1 MATSASLSLL
11 LRRRRTTALP
21 LLRQL
26 SSLPLSSTPSSD
38 SIPNPTSDSKPP
50 SLSSRL
56 SFVFDQLDSLSKPPD
71 LSEQESALRRIR
83 SWRHPETPPE
93 KEEGGEKPEQLK
105 QNPKENMEAASMAEV
120 LKKEVE
126 LVHPWPEWIQLM
138 ERLATQ
144 NYFDLRRADEQRVA
158 DDVAIDLSEFK
169 EEVSLDLSTDWLT
182 VRNACMNFARDR
194 FDIIRSLQRK
204 DIQTLV
210 GHGCPSMYPK
220 VVFSAKLLRKLV
232 HLDEGDVCSA
242 CSLRNSCSRGYI
254 LVPKEDQA
262 RTLDIMRV
270 LIIFG
275 FDHTNGTV
283 ENKDLMKLK
292 QVKNVV
298 RKLMHEVA
306 RLSAVPID
314 PRLPPPVMKKK
325 EVKVKQPPPPPKKK
339 RVGRDDVEMKKGDW
353 LCPKCDFMN
362 FAKNTVCMQCDAKRP
377 KRQLLPGEWECPRC
391 KFLNYRRNMACYE
404 CEHKRPPDEYTSNE
418 MESRHL
424 GPTRTWSE
432 RGTPT
437 RVPEVSDAWNFDFDD
452 NESDGADVAAFEFA
466 DSSKRGL
473 EEGDIKGPRGRRLDM
488 HERKPAPYS
497 SRTGFDDFD
506 DEDDDLDSYEI
517 DSSGGKDSGVARRSF
532 SELEES
538 DLDDYEDFRR
548 SKKNSGRRSR
558 NYLTQSDNDDE
569 DDDDGP
575 YFRNRKDDLKSDSD
589 SDHDDGFRSYNP
601 RRSQRASYNDFESD
615 GDDYF
620 PSTKKNL
627 KGGKSGSRGHFG
639 RAKEA
644 NQSRRYGKL
653 HDQEDSWGQ
662 IRGKGGR
669 FGNGGF
675 RGSQRKEMGIGDRF
689 DRRGDMASEADKSAR
704 FNSRHR
710 RWKS

>member
-11 LRRRRTTALP
+11 LRHRRTTAFL
-21 LLRQL
+21 LLRRL
-26 SSLPLSSTPSSD
+26 SSLPLSSSTPSSD
-38 SIPNPTSDSKPP
+38 SIPNPSSDSKPP

-56 SFVFDQLDSLSKPPD
+56 SFVFDQLDSLSEPPD

-83 SWRHPETPPE
+83 SWRHPETPPPE
-93 KEEGGEKPEQLK
+93 KEEEEEKAEPLI
-105 QNPKENMEAASMAEV
+105 QNPKEKTEAASMAEV

-138 ERLATQ
+138 ERLATL

-158 DDVAIDLSEFK
+158 DDVAIDLSEVK
-169 EEVSLDLSTDWLT
+169 EEVSLDLSRDWLT
-182 VRNACMNFARDR
+182 VRNACMNFGRDR

-210 GHGCPSMYPK
+210 GHGCPSMDPK
-220 VVFSAKLLRKLV
+220 VIFSAKLLRKLV
-232 HLDEGDVCSA
+232 HLDEGDVCST

-262 RTLDIMRV
+262 RTLDVMRV
-270 LIIFG
+270 LLTFG
-275 FDHTNGTV
+275 FDHANGTV

-325 EVKVKQPPPPPKKK
+325 EVKVKQPPPPPKKR

-404 CEHKRPPDEYTSNE
+404 CEHKRPPDEYTSIE
-418 MESRHL
+418 MESRYL
-424 GPTRTWSE
+424 GPTRTRSE

-473 EEGDIKGPRGRRLDM
+473 EEGDIKGSRGRRLDM
-488 HERKPAPYS
+488 HERKPTPYS

-517 DSSGGKDSGVARRSF
+517 DPSGGKRSGVARRSF

-538 DLDDYEDFRR
+538 DLDDYEDFDR
-548 SKKNSGRRSR
+548 SKKNSDRRSR
-558 NYLTQSDNDDE
+558 NYLAQSDN
-569 DDDDGP
+569 DDDGP
-575 YFRNRKDDLKSDSD
+575 YFQNRNNVLKSDSD
-589 SDHDDGFRSYNP
+589 SDYDDGFRSYNP

-615 GDDYF
+615 GDDYV
-620 PSTKKNL
+620 PSTKNNL
-627 KGGKSGSRGHFG
+627 KGGKSGPRGHSG
-639 RAKEA
+639 RAKET
-644 NQSRRYGKL
+644 NQSRRYGKV
-653 HDQEDSWGQ
+653 HDQDNSWGQ
-662 IRGKGGR
+662 IRRKGGR
-669 FGNGGF
+669 FGNDGF
-675 RGSQRKEMGIGDRF
+675 RGSHRKEMRNSDRF
-689 DRRGDMASEADKSAR
+689 DRRDDIPYKADESTR
-704 FNSRHR
+704 LNSRYR
-710 RWKS
+710 R